1 MTNVLKFNIADI
13 VFSLRGQIEAQSH
26 NIYRSYR
33 PFLTNDEPEIK
44 LKILYGLH
52 YREHKYAFGK
62 NIFDTQPNWRM
73 GYWRRKYILEARDRA
88 MILNSDLTSGDLY
101 IYKNKNG
108 FPFGY
113 PLDQILM
120 INLLARGRGI
130 LVHSCGLKQNNSK
143 GLLFVGISGAGK
155 STTANLW
162 KKEKDVT
169 LLNDDRIIIRKIG
182 SKFWM
187 YGTPWHGD
195 AEVYANDKAPLEKIF
210 FLRHAK
216 KNTVRKMTPMEAC
229 SRLVTCLFPV
239 FWDKKG
245 MKFTLSFC
253 SKLLQK
259 IPCYELGFIPDKSV
273 LKFIR
278 ADK

>member
-1 MTNVLKFNIADI
+1 M
-13 VFSLRGQIEAQSH
+13 
-26 NIYRSYR
+26 
-33 PFLTNDEPEIK
+33 
-44 LKILYGLH
+44 
-52 YREHKYAFGK
+52 FGEVV
-62 NIFDTQPNWRM
+62 FDTQPNWRM
-73 GYWRRKYILEARDRA
+73 EYWRRKYILEARDRA
-88 MILNSDLTSGDLY
+88 MTLSSDFTSGDLY

-120 INLLARGRGI
+120 INLLARNRGI
-130 LVHSCGLKQNNSK
+130 LVHACGLQHNSSS
-143 GLLFVGISGAGK
+143 GLLFAGISGAGK
-155 STTANLW
+155 STMANLW

-169 LLNDDRIIIRKIG
+169 LLNDDRVIIRKID

-195 AEVYANDKAPLEKIF
+195 AKVYANDKAPLEKIF

-216 KNTVRKMTPMEAC
+216 KNTVRKISSMEAC
-229 SRLVTCLFPV
+229 SRLITCLFPV

-253 SKLLQK
+253 SELLQK
-259 IPCYELGFIPDKSV
+259 TPCYELGFLPDKRV
-273 LKFIR
+273 LNFIR
-278 ADK
+278 ANK